1 MSAGSLIQ
9 AMIMFVVG
17 ILMLT
22 LMLPVMNSTMT
33 VMSSSAGLN
42 ATSSAQMASTF
53 DTISKIMPL
62 LLAAPVI
69 FAVLGIASGM
79 IRSVDE
85 STTSSPSR
93 TEVDTS
99 RQLEAAARRTRT
111 EFQQRNEMARPAT
124 SGTPQT
130 KRQELMELDASAL
143 APPIKVPAE
152 RPASST
158 TEATPQ
164 PVIEKPGKSR
174 WESLE

>member
-9 AMIMFVVG
+9 SVIFLVVG
-17 ILMLT
+17 IMMLT
-22 LMLPVMNSTMT
+22 IMLPVMSSTMD

-79 IRSVDE
+79 VRSAEDYT
-85 STTSSPSR
+85 SSSPSR

-99 RQLEAAARRTRT
+99 RRLEEAARQTRT
-111 EFQQRNEMARPAT
+111 DFQQRNEMARPSQ

-152 RPASST
+152 KPVSST
-158 TEATPQ
+158 TEDTPK
-164 PVIEKPGKSR
+164 PVVEKPGKSR